1 MNNSKSFEVSIALQ
15 TDKPINEYGRLG
27 KLVENLGFDTISVYN
42 DMLFQPAWL
51 PLMQIAQQTQ
61 KIRLGP
67 AAVNPFTCHPINI
80 AGNIALLDEIS
91 QGRAYLGLARGAW
104 LDFVGINP
112 HNPISSLKE
121 AFECIANLLSQSREP
136 YKGKI
141 YPTAG
146 GDSLRWIL
154 LRKHIPM
161 LLGTWGPKMVQA
173 CVDYVSEIKIGG
185 TTNPRVVQ
193 WMRKLITTATETE
206 NALKVG
212 IVIGAVSV
220 VDYDGEKARELAKKE
235 IALYLPVVANLDPTL
250 SLDSEIL
257 LGIEKA
263 ASTYNYEE
271 AAQYID
277 DQLLEKFAFAGTP
290 EDILAQSLQLLK
302 GDGANRLE
310 FGTPH
315 GINPEEGIKLLGNEV
330 VPELREV
337 LKNER

>member
-1 MNNSKSFEVSIALQ
+1 MNESKSFEVSIALQ
-15 TDKPINEYGRLG
+15 TDKPIKEYGRLG
-27 KLVENLGFDTISVYN
+27 KLVELLGFDVISVYN

-51 PLMQIAQQTQ
+51 PLMQIAQYTN

-67 AAVNPFTCHPINI
+67 AAVNPFTSHPINI

-91 QGRAYLGLARGAW
+91 RGRVYLGLARGSW
-104 LDFVGINP
+104 LDFVGLIP
-112 HNPISSLKE
+112 RNPISSLKE
-121 AFECIANLLSQSREP
+121 AFECITHLLSQSHKP

-141 YPTAG
+141 YPTIG
-146 GDSLRWIL
+146 GDSLRWKL

-161 LLGTWGPKMVQA
+161 LLGTWGPKMVHA
-173 CVDYVSEIKIGG
+173 CINYVSEIKIGG
-185 TTNPRVVQ
+185 TANPGVVH
-193 WMRKLITTATETE
+193 WMRNLITTATENNSE
-206 NALKVG
+206 NATKVR

-235 IALYLPVVANLDPTL
+235 VALYLPVVAKLDPTL
-250 SLDSEIL
+250 SIDSEIL

-263 ASTYNYEE
+263 SSNYNYEE

-290 EDILAQSLQLLK
+290 EEILAHSLQLLNR
-302 GDGANRLE
+302 GAHRIE

-315 GINPEEGIKLLGNEV
+315 GLNSEEGIKLLGNEV
-330 VPELREV
+330 LPVLREY
-337 LKNER
+337 